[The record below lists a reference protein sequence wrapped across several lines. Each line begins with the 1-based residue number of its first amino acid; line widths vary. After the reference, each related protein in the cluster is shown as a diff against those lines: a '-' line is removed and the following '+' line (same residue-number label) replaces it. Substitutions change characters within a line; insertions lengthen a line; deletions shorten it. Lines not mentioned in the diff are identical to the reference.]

1 MAKFNLKDQLAGIAA
16 LIAAIVAIG
25 GGFVKYGEIMTK
37 LDVLSEQTGPNLLPL
52 TRQIGEVKK
61 GVMNNQ
67 KTITINT
74 EDMLENAG
82 EIKVLQKER
91 NLTVKGKIESKTD
104 ENEEH
109 FVHHGIANRS
119 FDRTFRLGPHVL
131 VRNATLKNGMLAIDL
146 EQELP
151 EEEKPKEIPITV
163 N

>member
-1 MAKFNLKDQLAGIAA
+1 MTRHLTTANLSDFITSLTPFTVGMDRMFRDLEQFSNSFAGSSTAYPPYNIEQIDEGKWVISMAIAG
-16 LIAAIVAIG
+16 
-25 GGFVKYGEIMTK
+25 FGE
-37 LDVLSEQTGPNLLPL
+37 
-52 TRQIGEVKK
+52 
-61 GVMNNQ
+61 
-67 KTITINT
+67 
-74 EDMLENAG
+74 ED
-82 EIKVLQKER
+82 IKVSQKER

-104 ENEEH
+104 EDKDH

>member
-1 MAKFNLKDQLAGIAA
+1 MTRHLTTVNLSDFITSLTPFTVGMDRMFRDLEQFSNSFAGSSTAYPPYNIEQIDEGKWVISMAIAG
-16 LIAAIVAIG
+16 
-25 GGFVKYGEIMTK
+25 FGE
-37 LDVLSEQTGPNLLPL
+37 
-52 TRQIGEVKK
+52 
-61 GVMNNQ
+61 
-67 KTITINT
+67 
-74 EDMLENAG
+74 ED
-82 EIKVLQKER
+82 IKVSQKER
-91 NLTVKGKIESKTD
+91 NLTVKGKIESKID

>member
-1 MAKFNLKDQLAGIAA
+1 MTRHLTTVNLSDFITSLTPFTVGMDRMFRDLEQFSNSFAGSSTAYPPYNIEQIDDGKWVISMAIAG
-16 LIAAIVAIG
+16 
-25 GGFVKYGEIMTK
+25 FGE
-37 LDVLSEQTGPNLLPL
+37 
-52 TRQIGEVKK
+52 
-61 GVMNNQ
+61 
-67 KTITINT
+67 
-74 EDMLENAG
+74 ED
-82 EIKVLQKER
+82 IKVSQKER

>member
-1 MAKFNLKDQLAGIAA
+1 MTRHLTTANLSDFITSLTPFTVGMDRMFRDLEQFSNSFAGSSTAYPPYNIEQIDEGKWVISMAIAG
-16 LIAAIVAIG
+16 
-25 GGFVKYGEIMTK
+25 FGE
-37 LDVLSEQTGPNLLPL
+37 
-52 TRQIGEVKK
+52 
-61 GVMNNQ
+61 
-67 KTITINT
+67 
-74 EDMLENAG
+74 ED
-82 EIKVLQKER
+82 IKVSQKER
-91 NLTVKGKIESKTD
+91 NLTVKGKIKSKTD
-104 ENEEH
+104 EDEDH

>member
-1 MAKFNLKDQLAGIAA
+1 MTRHLTTVNLSDFITSLTPFTVGMDRMFRDLEQFSNSFAGSSTAYPPYNIEQIDEGKWVISMAIAG
-16 LIAAIVAIG
+16 
-25 GGFVKYGEIMTK
+25 FGE
-37 LDVLSEQTGPNLLPL
+37 
-52 TRQIGEVKK
+52 
-61 GVMNNQ
+61 
-67 KTITINT
+67 
-74 EDMLENAG
+74 ED
-82 EIKVLQKER
+82 IKVSQKER

-104 ENEEH
+104 EDKDH

>member
-1 MAKFNLKDQLAGIAA
+1 MTRHLTTVNLSDFITSLTPFTVGMDRMFRDLEQFSNSFAGSSTAYPPYNIEQIDEGRWVISMAIAG
-16 LIAAIVAIG
+16 
-25 GGFVKYGEIMTK
+25 FGE
-37 LDVLSEQTGPNLLPL
+37 
-52 TRQIGEVKK
+52 
-61 GVMNNQ
+61 
-67 KTITINT
+67 
-74 EDMLENAG
+74 ED
-82 EIKVLQKER
+82 IKVSQKER

-119 FDRTFRLGPHVL
+119 FDRTFRLGPHVI
-131 VRNATLKNGMLAIDL
+131 VKNATLKNGMLAIDL

>member
-1 MAKFNLKDQLAGIAA
+1 MTRHLTTANLSDFITSLTPFTVGMDRMFRDLEQFSNSFAGSSTAYPPYNIEQIDDGKWVISMAIAG
-16 LIAAIVAIG
+16 
-25 GGFVKYGEIMTK
+25 FGE
-37 LDVLSEQTGPNLLPL
+37 
-52 TRQIGEVKK
+52 
-61 GVMNNQ
+61 
-67 KTITINT
+67 
-74 EDMLENAG
+74 ED
-82 EIKVLQKER
+82 IKVSQKER

-104 ENEEH
+104 EDKDH

>member
-1 MAKFNLKDQLAGIAA
+1 MTRHLTTANLSDFITSLTPFTVGMDRMFRDLEQFSNSFAGSSTAYPPYNIEQIDEGKWVISMAIAG
-16 LIAAIVAIG
+16 
-25 GGFVKYGEIMTK
+25 FGE
-37 LDVLSEQTGPNLLPL
+37 
-52 TRQIGEVKK
+52 
-61 GVMNNQ
+61 
-67 KTITINT
+67 
-74 EDMLENAG
+74 ED
-82 EIKVLQKER
+82 IKVSQKER

-104 ENEEH
+104 EDKDH

-131 VRNATLKNGMLAIDL
+131 VRNATLKNGMLAINL

>member
-1 MAKFNLKDQLAGIAA
+1 MTRHLTTANLSDFITSLTPFTVGMDRMFRDLEQFSNSFAGSSTAYPPYNIEQIDEGRWVISMAIAG
-16 LIAAIVAIG
+16 
-25 GGFVKYGEIMTK
+25 FGE
-37 LDVLSEQTGPNLLPL
+37 
-52 TRQIGEVKK
+52 
-61 GVMNNQ
+61 
-67 KTITINT
+67 
-74 EDMLENAG
+74 ED
-82 EIKVLQKER
+82 IKVSQKER

>member
-1 MAKFNLKDQLAGIAA
+1 MTRHLTTANLSDFITSLTPFTVGMDRMFRDLEQFSNSFAGSSTAYPPYNIEQIDDGKWVISMAIAG
-16 LIAAIVAIG
+16 
-25 GGFVKYGEIMTK
+25 FGE
-37 LDVLSEQTGPNLLPL
+37 
-52 TRQIGEVKK
+52 
-61 GVMNNQ
+61 
-67 KTITINT
+67 
-74 EDMLENAG
+74 ED
-82 EIKVLQKER
+82 IKVSQKER
-91 NLTVKGKIESKTD
+91 NLTVKGKIKSKTD
-104 ENEEH
+104 EDEDH